1 MIIIGVDP
9 GISGAISIV
18 ENKKILEVYDTP
30 TMIEGKKNKRQI
42 NGAQVTNIIKER
54 LNKGNEVVV
63 VVEHVNAMPGQ
74 GVTSMFNFGQ
84 SFGVIKGICAAL
96 SLPIY
101 FVRPTKWKKHFN
113 LIKTHKDASR
123 TKVIEAYPEIS
134 SKLHRKKDCNRADAI
149 LIALYFNEVAT
160 QVVGLGGS
168 TDFSL
173 IQLFLRAD
181 FIVKSVIILLI
192 AASIYSWALIFDK
205 YKLFKKIEKTTTTFE
220 EKFWK
225 SKSAESF
232 YNSLTNRDK
241 DPVANIFQSAMAEVI
256 KTKSKSSVVQS
267 ARVSRIIE
275 ISTDKQIRNIE
286 KNFTFLAT
294 VGSTA
299 PFIGLFG
306 TVWGIMNSFQSIA
319 ISRNTSLAIVAPG
332 IAEALF
338 ATALGLLA
346 AIPAV
351 VAYNK
356 FNSDAKRYGS
366 RIENFSKRFLSII

>member
-1 MIIIGVDP
+1 M
-9 GISGAISIV
+9 
-18 ENKKILEVYDTP
+18 E
-30 TMIEGKKNKRQI
+30 Q
-42 NGAQVTNIIKER
+42 
-54 LNKGNEVVV
+54 
-63 VVEHVNAMPGQ
+63 
-74 GVTSMFNFGQ
+74 
-84 SFGVIKGICAAL
+84 
-96 SLPIY
+96 
-101 FVRPTKWKKHFN
+101 
-113 LIKTHKDASR
+113 
-123 TKVIEAYPEIS
+123 
-134 SKLHRKKDCNRADAI
+134 
-149 LIALYFNEVAT
+149 EVAT

-173 IQLFLRAD
+173 LQLFIRAD
-181 FIVKSVIILLI
+181 IIVKSVIIILI

-205 YKLFKKIEKTTTTFE
+205 YKLFKRIEKSTTSFE

-225 SKSAESF
+225 SRSAESF

-241 DPVANIFQSAMAEVI
+241 DPIANIFQSAMTELI
-256 KTKSKSSVVQS
+256 RTKSKSSVVQQ
-267 ARVSRIIE
+267 ARVTRVIE
-275 ISTDKQIRNIE
+275 IAADKEIKSIE

-356 FNSDAKRYGS
+356 FNSDSKRYGA

>member
-1 MIIIGVDP
+1 M
-9 GISGAISIV
+9 
-18 ENKKILEVYDTP
+18 E
-30 TMIEGKKNKRQI
+30 Q
-42 NGAQVTNIIKER
+42 
-54 LNKGNEVVV
+54 EVV
-63 VVEHVNAMPGQ
+63 
-74 GVTSMFNFGQ
+74 
-84 SFGVIKGICAAL
+84 
-96 SLPIY
+96 
-101 FVRPTKWKKHFN
+101 
-113 LIKTHKDASR
+113 
-123 TKVIEAYPEIS
+123 
-134 SKLHRKKDCNRADAI
+134 
-149 LIALYFNEVAT
+149 T

-181 FIVKSVIILLI
+181 FVVKSVIIILI
-192 AASIYSWALIFDK
+192 AASVFSWALIFDK
-205 YKLFKKIEKTTTTFE
+205 YRLFKKIEKSTTSFE

-232 YNSLTNRDK
+232 YNSYTNREK
-241 DPVANIFQSAMAEVI
+241 DPMANVFQSAMNELI
-256 KTKSKSSVVQS
+256 KTKSKSSSVQS
-267 ARVSRIIE
+267 TRVSRVIE
-275 ISTDKQIRNIE
+275 ISADKEIKLIE
-286 KNFTFLAT
+286 KHFTFLAT

-356 FNSDAKRYGS
+356 FNSDSKKYSG
-366 RIENFSKRFLSII
+366 RIENFSKRFISII